1 MMSKSDLEKL
11 ALLRLEDAIFL
22 LEANRCSS
30 AYYLAGYSLEL
41 ALKACIA
48 KLVQANT
55 IPDKAFMNA
64 IYVHK
69 LDDLLGLSGLHP
81 AFNADTKADPQLA
94 AHWAI
99 ATKWSEESRYALWDP
114 FATASLIQAINEPD
128 HGVFPWVRKHW

>member
-1 MMSKSDLEKL
+1 MMTKSDLEKL

-22 LEANRCSS
+22 LQANRCSS

-48 KLVQANT
+48 KLVQPNT
-55 IPDKAFMNA
+55 IPDKAFVNA

-69 LDDLLGLSGLHP
+69 FDSLLNLSGLRP
-81 AFNADTKADPQLA
+81 AFDTDAKADPQLA

-99 ATKWSEESRYALWDP
+99 ANNWSEESRYAFWDP
-114 FATASLIQAINEPD
+114 FATASLIQAIHEPN